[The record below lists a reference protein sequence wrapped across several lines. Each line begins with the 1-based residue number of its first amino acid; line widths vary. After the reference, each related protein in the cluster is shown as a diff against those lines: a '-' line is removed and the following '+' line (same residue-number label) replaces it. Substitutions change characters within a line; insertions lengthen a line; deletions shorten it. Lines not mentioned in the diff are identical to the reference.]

1 MVKDRIENLPV
12 YYPLDER
19 LKSLSE
25 RRTGKV
31 KEYHSFSIDKECS
44 NLFSVSKGAI
54 SAATGWRENRENR
67 EVTAAVRVEEGEFV
81 LFLPSEP
88 IAVKEDEGSEVEHW
102 RLK

>member
-25 RRTGKV
+25 RRSGKV

-54 SAATGWRENRENR
+54 SAASRIGGVVALAEIISVHLCRGF
-67 EVTAAVRVEEGEFV
+67 VACDMHLPAASV
-81 LFLPSEP
+81 FLLT
-88 IAVKEDEGSEVEHW
+88 VDEG
-102 RLK
+102 

>member
-1 MVKDRIENLPV
+1 MEG
-12 YYPLDER
+12 EQ
-19 LKSLSE
+19 
-25 RRTGKV
+25 
-31 KEYHSFSIDKECS
+31 
-44 NLFSVSKGAI
+44 
-54 SAATGWRENRENR
+54 

>member
-25 RRTGKV
+25 RRSGKV
-31 KEYHSFSIDKECS
+31 KEYS